1 MNGPRSIQE
10 RIEYFIR
17 FEKITE
23 QDQNPRGHDMLTGP
37 DIFAAGIS
45 HSDESPYQK
54 SYYIVA
60 VPQLGN

>member
-1 MNGPRSIQE
+1 
-10 RIEYFIR
+10 
-17 FEKITE
+17 
-23 QDQNPRGHDMLTGP
+23 MLTGP
-37 DIFAAGIS
+37 DIFAVGIS